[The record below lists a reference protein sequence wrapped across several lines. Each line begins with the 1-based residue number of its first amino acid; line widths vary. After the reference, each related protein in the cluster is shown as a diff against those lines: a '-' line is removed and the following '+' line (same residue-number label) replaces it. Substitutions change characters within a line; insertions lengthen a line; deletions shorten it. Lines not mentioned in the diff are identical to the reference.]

1 MAKIT
6 PDDGGQRS
14 NFCRAAL
21 ANLKKRAEGHAKQHP
36 TLRHMLVLP
45 EGETLF
51 VPARPGSHPLG
62 GSSYPEPPAVS
73 FGDSQVLVALPPA
86 KCWPPGLKPIRA
98 VVAEQ
103 ANPPRPPARQRPYRV
118 HLFFGDAAGMTP
130 LQSLAADLVN
140 LTGDVARAVFGARA
154 PEDSTVFYCSPDYI
168 HGKAAEILDAWL
180 CTVHWWAW
188 KAIDS
193 PIHTRPLVVFDGS
206 AIAADRRDQAVV
218 EKMSFS
224 ALDCDI
230 FTATAAT
237 IDLFLRF
244 LDLPPDLVW
253 PADYP
258 PVPKPQE
265 PAPDAES
272 AKPQASAEPR
282 PTRADG
288 KTAAPQGGA
297 KPAEDGEPGGARETA
312 PKVTW
317 QEVQGLLLNLFQR
330 GEQYTSLREL
340 ATRLKCAPGT
350 VKKVLESNKALQSWS
365 QPASHPQGQAL
376 NEVVTDRTVS
386 TREGNPA
393 DALPQAD
400 VDAIM
405 KRLISDEKT
414 KPGIRSKLK
423 TMNSQQC
430 LLLASW
436 YNRLPDD
443 TDPAE
448 MLSTFLSQQQ
458 DYRAEAAGKKG
469 PKIRHRKV

>member
-1 MAKIT
+1 MQRDGRSATAQADRPARGVPTRSPQPAGPARLKGQNVAKIT

-73 FGDSQVLVALPPA
+73 FGDSQVAAALPPA

-98 VVAEQ
+98 VVAEEEC
-103 ANPPRPPARQRPYRV
+103 APRPPARQRPYRV

-130 LQSLAADLVN
+130 LQALAADLVN
-140 LTGDVARAVFGARA
+140 LAGDVARAVFGAYE
-154 PEDSTVFYCSPDYI
+154 PDMSTVFFRSSDYI
-168 HGKAAEILDAWL
+168 HGKDAEILDAWL

-193 PIHTRPLVVFDGS
+193 PIHTRPHVVFGGS

-218 EKMSFS
+218 KKMSFS

-253 PADYP
+253 LADYP

-272 AKPQASAEPR
+272 AKPQAPSEAR
-282 PTRADG
+282 PTGADG

-297 KPAEDGEPGGARETA
+297 KPAEDGEQSVTA
-312 PKVTW
+312 PPPPPVAGHK
-317 QEVQGLLLNLFQR
+317 
-330 GEQYTSLREL
+330 GEKATPRIMGPEYRPDPKEDWYGPMAMAEIARRLELDPRTAQDEL
-340 ATRLKCAPGT
+340 AKTGLWRVGPQKWKVRLDTLSPT
-350 VKKVLESNKALQSWS
+350 PRKKV
-365 QPASHPQGQAL
+365 QA
-376 NEVVTDRTVS
+376 RP
-386 TREGNPA
+386 R
-393 DALPQAD
+393 
-400 VDAIM
+400 
-405 KRLISDEKT
+405 KT
-414 KPGIRSKLK
+414 
-423 TMNSQQC
+423 
-430 LLLASW
+430 
-436 YNRLPDD
+436 
-443 TDPAE
+443 AE
-448 MLSTFLSQQQ
+448 
-458 DYRAEAAGKKG
+458 
-469 PKIRHRKV
+469 